1 VNLKDRKSK
10 SYYFKE
16 NFSNLLEKLFQ
27 PITDFDRQI
36 AKKNWIKLY
45 VCEKLL
51 RADSAVNKKLFAKT
65 FLKVF
70 RCKPL

>member
-36 AKKNWIKLY
+36 AKKKLDKAIC
-45 VCEKLL
+45 V
-51 RADSAVNKKLFAKT
+51 RKT
-65 FLKVF
+65 ASGG
-70 RCKPL
+70 